1 MNTTNNTRN
10 IMNTKTSSKTRKSIT
25 ALSLMLSSVL
35 GSPVALAADAEPQY
49 DDVRS
54 RMTCGNYYVVE
65 QVRYDHCIVTAT
77 VIRNQ
82 ATLEINNE
90 QWLAEQL
97 QAQLAQTVNI
107 GR

>member
-10 IMNTKTSSKTRKSIT
+10 TMNTKTSSKTRKSMIT
-25 ALSLMLSSVL
+25 VSLMLCSLV
-35 GSPVALAADAEPQY
+35 GSPMALATDAEPQY
-49 DDVRS
+49 DQVRT
-54 RMTCGNYYVVE
+54 RMSCGNYYVVA

-97 QAQLAQTVNI
+97 QAQLAQTMNI